1 MDQSLLPLIAFTASS
16 AMTPGP
22 NNIMLMTSGVN
33 FGFRRTVPHVLGV
46 VFGFPA
52 MVLVV
57 GLGIGT
63 TLLTQP
69 LVHTCAT
76 VIGILY
82 LLWLAWHIAAADV
95 TANEA
100 ALIAAEQKA
109 DAPLVGSGYTTR
121 SAARPM
127 SFLGAA
133 AFQWINAK
141 AWISIIGMLAI
152 YAPKGYGVV
161 GGILVVTLINL
172 VASAASATT
181 WALFGLAV
189 ARWLQNPVRRRLFN
203 IAMALLL
210 VATLVPA
217 IRDLMPA

>member
-33 FGFRRTVPHVLGV
+33 FGFRRTVPHMLGV
-46 VFGFPA
+46 MFGFPA

-69 LVHTCAT
+69 LVHQIVT

-82 LLWLAWHIAAADV
+82 LLWLAWHIASARV
-95 TANEA
+95 TPNEA
-100 ALIAAEQKA
+100 ELIAAEHQA
-109 DAPLVGSGYTTR
+109 DA
-121 SAARPM
+121 SAAKPARTGARPM

-161 GGILVVTLINL
+161 GGILVVAVINL
-172 VASAASATT
+172 VTAAASATT

-189 ARWLQNPVRRRLFN
+189 ARWLENPMRRRLFN
-203 IAMALLL
+203 VSMALLL

-217 IRDLMPA
+217 IEDLIRGWM

>member
-1 MDQSLLPLIAFTASS
+1 VDQSLLPLIAFTASS

-22 NNIMLMTSGVN
+22 NNILLMTSGVN
-33 FGFRRTVPHVLGV
+33 FGFRRTVPHMLGV
-46 VFGFPA
+46 MLGFPV

-69 LVHTCAT
+69 LVHQVVTI
-76 VIGILY
+76 VGILY
-82 LLWLAWHIAAADV
+82 LLWFAWHIASADV
-95 TANEA
+95 TSNEA
-100 ALIAAEQKA
+100 ELIAAEHKA
-109 DAPLVGSGYTTR
+109 DAPR
-121 SAARPM
+121 AARKQADAKPM

-161 GGILVVTLINL
+161 GGILVVAAINL
-172 VASAASATT
+172 ATAAVSATT

-189 ARWLQNPVRRRLFN
+189 ARWLENPVRRRLFN
-203 IAMALLL
+203 ITMALLL

-217 IRDLMPA
+217 IDELVQTWL